1 MSKPGSR
8 SNSEGNKKQSRK
20 SSLIT
25 YLLQDTSITKA
36 STERN
41 KADRMRMAV
50 TNKERLL
57 KDQKNVRHIT
67 QKIREVQETWEKTVE
82 DEISRYYNNKIICE
96 KSALKIQKIVRGFLV
111 RLKIEPLL
119 LEIREKNSKKITK
132 ELRIQTDICMLSL
145 GTNTIPAIKCI
156 QAAYRR
162 YVFRKKLVVMQ
173 KCYELYL
180 KEREEI
186 LCDFLRKVLL
196 NYSCKIKRDYLA
208 FLQYRIIRMVQIK
221 ENLAILTVKNF
232 WRAKK
237 LSFKILKEKFI
248 KIKRRKAAMQ
258 NKEAYQKY
266 LASLGGSSPSPKK
279 DQKKVDSTTEG
290 KNEEGNEAEK
300 TSNPEDD
307 EEFKEAQRIKDIID
321 RKIREKVAM
330 SKLAYA
336 IPDKKDEKMLL
347 PMMQEKALNEDLD
360 DDEGVKSKLF
370 YLTLSNFAKGRSLSR
385 ESRPMTRNLHISTP
399 KELNQR
405 RHFDSMIPLPR
416 LALLESANTEYIQ
429 YPPLNIPEIEH
440 AHFLLPTTVS
450 ARRTEEPVQPRWKA
464 VYNKTP
470 TRKFKKMKLNLNVT
484 GECGERM
491 TRPIQIKERIA
502 HWIPVARRFSSYI
515 PGLDNNGYSA
525 PKWAPLPLNRR
536 ILQTAN
542 PVYSKRERKNSQS
555 VISRVENSEENAIFS
570 QQHFLRKDQQNS
582 VSPSTQD
589 RSLDFT
595 RF

>member
-1 MSKPGSR
+1 MHR
-8 SNSEGNKKQSRK
+8 
-20 SSLIT
+20 
-25 YLLQDTSITKA
+25 
-36 STERN
+36 
-41 KADRMRMAV
+41 
-50 TNKERLL
+50 
-57 KDQKNVRHIT
+57 
-67 QKIREVQETWEKTVE
+67 
-82 DEISRYYNNKIICE
+82 
-96 KSALKIQKIVRGFLV
+96 
-111 RLKIEPLL
+111 
-119 LEIREKNSKKITK
+119 
-132 ELRIQTDICMLSL
+132 
-145 GTNTIPAIKCI
+145 
-156 QAAYRR
+156 
-162 YVFRKKLVVMQ
+162 
-173 KCYELYL
+173 CYELYL

-208 FLQYRIIRMVQIK
+208 FLEYRVIRLVQIK

-232 WRAKK
+232 WRLKK

-266 LASLGGSSPSPKK
+266 LASLGGSSPASKK
-279 DQKKVDSTTEG
+279 DNKKTDSTGKVQISGDG
-290 KNEEGNEAEK
+290 KNEDGNEAEK

-307 EEFKEAQRIKDIID
+307 EEFREAQRIKDIID

-360 DDEGVKSKLF
+360 DEGTKSKLF

-405 RHFDSMIPLPR
+405 RHFESMMPLPR
-416 LALLESANTEYIQ
+416 LALLESANTEFIQ

-450 ARRTEEPVQPRWKA
+450 AKRTEEPVQPRWRA

-470 TRKFKKMKLNLNVT
+470 KKLKKMKLNLNVT
-484 GECGERM
+484 SEGGERL
-491 TRPIQIKERIA
+491 TRPIQIKERVA
-502 HWIPVARRFSSYI
+502 RWIPVARRFSSYI
-515 PGLDNNGYSA
+515 PGLDNSGYSA

-542 PVYSKRERKNSQS
+542 PAYSKRERRNSQS
-555 VISRVENSEENAIFS
+555 VITRAENAEENAIFS
-570 QQHFLRKDQQNS
+570 QQHFLRKDQQHS

-595 RF
+595 GF